1 MPTIREAAW
10 VWAENGGSRRT
21 FDEWLADAS
30 GGALN
35 SKLSSPDA
43 PIGPPQE
50 PPPQQQPVDPVPE
63 VTPVPGS
70 PEWQAALQDV
80 HASGLEE
87 RQSRMFTE
95 AQQAVEGGAAYR
107 ASLAGIGATQRRA
120 QARAAAE
127 GAAESARAHGLP
139 DPYIK
144 PTIRAIGE
152 VGEYATR
159 AALAGSFG
167 LEAPSADPGLAA
179 AREADEARRL
189 EEAVTPQQK
198 GAASIGAGLLATPE
212 YVKGRAHTVYVRSA
226 SLLGTLGA
234 AATHNLLMDAKARDP
249 HAWES
254 DEEATFDVMKGFFG
268 VTLTK
273 AERVDLDKQ
282 FERDAKDNLARQEEI
297 SRDAIEKYGDHSLL
311 ALALDNAPDTLT
323 AIIEFVNEVTG
334 GDIPD
339 EYWETESTDAE
350 RQKIIGDALKLN
362 PDIDPEQAE
371 MAADAA
377 EFGRKHDV
385 LQDDAQEFWL
395 NAGADMKAL
404 LSALMKNPKEVGATQ
419 SIALTT
425 MLVPL
430 VGPMSRLA
438 RVGAVRPLNY
448 ATMRVANGFHKLLN
462 KMPTDNPLASG
473 MIRATA
479 RVREASATLERTLA
493 HRSKMADPITQGLAT
508 EGIEQA
514 RETQARVAS
523 AGDVAA
529 EIHARAGRD
538 AARPP
543 VERSFEEGTGFSL
556 REAGAEAAVEPQ
568 GFQLGH
574 VDPATGRFIPSRE
587 PARTPGDVAFERAE
601 LRARKQEAARVELEQ
616 PRAPTLDPE
625 TGTFIPTRQP
635 LGLPSPETVT
645 PSPLPGSLTHKQL
658 AGLTRFVEK
667 NPALEGQVVAML
679 TEGVSAA
686 DIVARLKRAY
696 DPAHTR
702 PVALETVREPLGAA
716 DMPAFE
722 DVALPEG
729 FTRADVGLPPREFAA
744 PGVEGGRRATAA
756 PEVLP
761 EVAEARAAMEAKR
774 ARAATEAEG
783 AEWQD
788 LAALHDSAVRRLFA
802 RDAEFLAG
810 QELLTR
816 TPAERGL
823 DPFTEPAPSTTP
835 WKHAGEAWVHDVA
848 KEVLGPGWKDVARE
862 LGSTEA
868 LWEHITPLR
877 EAAIEALF
885 DAEGAWQRPI
895 MAELKALEARGA
907 LSRLPSELRSESKV
921 SKGWLRREPIPRERS
936 LVVRE
941 AQEAAPIDV
950 IAGEAPLRPEHNPR
964 AYAERPPDPANMGYR
979 FTRERYDMGENG
991 VLRRLPESEDI
1002 VVELEPG
1009 PRRISP
1015 EVERVLDDLVDVLG
1029 EEGVFTPGAVA
1040 KAQLAAAVEAAMDS
1054 RLANNLG
1061 IGKVREAVFEATIRE
1076 LVERTGRPDLSLT
1089 LRKQIAVLLDKAKE
1103 GQIKDLSINYPK
1115 PDGGTGTLNIVP
1127 EVMRPVIESSPEF
1140 RTFVESEGIRANLK
1154 REASRARQK
1163 ATRDTYG
1170 RAILDWSPEYRGK
1183 GTVEDAA
1190 KNPPTVT
1197 AEVDYFIKRYNETGE
1212 LPPIARN
1219 RRGDLIAE
1227 GRSRI
1232 PPDAEFRAR
1241 EAAFPSML
1249 ERRLG
1254 QMVDASDG
1262 VLDSARIADVLEAG
1276 ARDVR
1281 LPSLNLQSLSPGG
1294 EAAPKPYLSVW
1305 GPLEHVQKWVSYDKG
1320 WMNETP
1326 VMLAGE
1332 NLHNAA
1338 RRLASLN
1345 KAFKVPANT
1354 SSWVGAI
1361 IGNTITATMK
1371 LGDPFA
1377 SVKAI
1382 GAILDFYRFRAGMP
1396 TRYPAGWYEALM
1408 PFLDTGFT
1416 KQEIFSRGPG
1426 SRGEGT
1432 VTWAPKK
1439 GEGFWT
1445 WMDRVRY
1452 SRPIKQAGAG
1462 GRALGKWSGYDLA
1475 LKTFDHLD
1483 NGPKLYE
1490 GLFNMGRHLKEWE
1503 MLTDGHSKT
1512 LHLGDFKEV
1521 TAFYRESSIPGKSH
1535 MEVNGKR
1542 LTETQKLAIVGRA
1555 SMEPAL
1561 KTYVNFDQL
1570 PMGRLYLRH
1579 IPEADLAIF
1588 SPFQGWKFG
1597 TTTNLWRG
1605 GILGEVLAGPTPR
1618 GKTTSPVVAA
1628 SRAMSQAIHS
1638 MKLSLMYSAG
1648 KSMVDPDSAM
1658 LRRLAAFHIRDPGLQ
1673 VGKPTS
1679 APGVYNVWNI
1689 DNANTFESLESWLR
1703 LAETGVYT
1711 LEDIHNYIDPSYAK
1725 KSKKYRMMPEDEIEQ
1740 LDPADQKLVRA
1751 KQALW
1756 RDRREGGGMS
1766 TASTA
1771 AWFYVGGSALA
1782 SELLRLASTSDIKDI
1797 SAPSVL
1803 DVVSRNLARMAI
1815 PGGHRRLLQ
1824 GTAEQWAIDLRSDAR
1839 EVAALMP
1846 DDGPGR
1852 EAGQAEI
1859 DSLYERADVWD
1870 YFAGV
1875 DRGEFVTRVTDPY
1888 PLEEAGKKLSKTLMQ
1903 HLFKSPRA
1911 KLLWDPRTRS
1921 AKSISKMKKAFLEGM
1936 DSRISKKIGDMTKD
1950 AAEEFSS
1957 AEEALAAGDTK
1968 GYDRHIKIQQNLSE
1982 TIKALERRAKT
1993 IMKRVGNEYKQMLKE
2008 MEADVTAQEKLR
2020 KKARQKTFKRS
2031 DLEKTEAAD
2040 SWDQARLRDRPPR
2053 ARSRADQRHE
2063 LDRDEAL
2070 LYAEEPSPGESP

>member
-107 ASLAGIGATQRRA
+107 AALAGIGATQRRA
-120 QARAAAE
+120 QAQAAVE
-127 GAAESARAHGLP
+127 GAVESARAHGLP

-152 VGEYATR
+152 VGEYALRDIT
-159 AALAGSFG
+159 
-167 LEAPSADPGLAA
+167 APADSPRADPGLAA

-198 GAASIGAGLLATPE
+198 GAASIGAGLLATPG
-212 YVKGRAHTVYVRSA
+212 YVKGRVHTTYVRAA

-297 SRDAIEKYGDHSLL
+297 SRDAIEKYGDHSIL

-323 AIIEFVNEVTG
+323 AIIEFVNVVTG

-395 NAGADMKAL
+395 NTGADMKAL

-430 VGPMSRLA
+430 VGPMSRFA

-493 HRSKMADPITQGLAT
+493 HRSKMADPATQGLAT

-587 PARTPGDVAFERAE
+587 PARTPGDVALERAE

-729 FTRADVGLPPREFAA
+729 FTRADLGLPMAREFAA
-744 PGVEGGRRATAA
+744 RGVEGGRRATAA

-761 EVAEARAAMEAKR
+761 EVAEARATRATRRAEREAVEAKPY
-774 ARAATEAEG
+774 
-783 AEWQD
+783 
-788 LAALHDSAVRRLFA
+788 H
-802 RDAEFLAG
+802 
-810 QELLTR
+810 
-816 TPAERGL
+816 ERH
-823 DPFTEPAPSTTP
+823 PQA
-835 WKHAGEAWVHDVA
+835 
-848 KEVLGPGWKDVARE
+848 
-862 LGSTEA
+862 
-868 LWEHITPLR
+868 
-877 EAAIEALF
+877 
-885 DAEGAWQRPI
+885 
-895 MAELKALEARGA
+895 
-907 LSRLPSELRSESKV
+907 
-921 SKGWLRREPIPRERS
+921 PIPRERA

-950 IAGEAPLRPEHNPR
+950 IAEEAPLRLEHNPR

-1432 VTWAPKK
+1432 ATWAPKK

-1445 WMDRVRY
+1445 WMDRVRF

-1462 GRALGKWSGYDLA
+1462 GRAVAKYTGYDLA
-1475 LKTFDHLD
+1475 LKTFDYLD

-1597 TTTNLWRG
+1597 TTTNLWRN

-1628 SRAMSQAIHS
+1628 SRAMSQATHS
-1638 MKLSLMYSAG
+1638 MKLGLMYSAG

-1658 LRRLAAFHIRDPGLQ
+1658 LRRLTAFHIRDPGLQ
-1673 VGKPTS
+1673 VAKPTS

-1859 DSLYERADVWD
+1859 DSLYKRADVWD
-1870 YFAGV
+1870 YLAGV

-1888 PLEEAGKKLSKTLMQ
+1888 PLEEAGKKLEKTLMQ

-1950 AAEEFSS
+1950 AAEEFSL

-2008 MEADVTAQEKLR
+2008 MEADVRAQEKLR

-2040 SWDQARLRDRPPR
+2040 SWDQARLRDQPPR